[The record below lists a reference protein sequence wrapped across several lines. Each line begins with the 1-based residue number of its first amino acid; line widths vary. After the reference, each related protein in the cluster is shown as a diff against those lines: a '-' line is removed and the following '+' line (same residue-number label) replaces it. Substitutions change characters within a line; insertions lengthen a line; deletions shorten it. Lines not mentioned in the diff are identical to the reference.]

1 MSGPLLGILLTLLF
15 VGLEA
20 VQFVYFGGLF
30 QNVNPF
36 FFGALVFGV
45 TVVLLWTWAAVFR
58 RNELSAARH
67 NLPLII
73 RVNIAAAAASGA
85 YLASVALV
93 EPAVVYT
100 ISAGTM
106 PLVMW
111 VFHHRGVPEAEAPRN
126 RIETLGCLLLLF
138 SIAYL
143 CVITI
148 TGFSGF
154 VRGGVGAGVLGI
166 LLALTDGT
174 AFALVLIYSKRLDIA
189 GISAGVILGLRMI
202 LYVIIAAAVSAV
214 VVTPAEMMDSSALVI
229 MVAIGLIVTIPPLYA
244 FQKAV
249 TLISALTLSVLTTL
263 GPFAIFGLQMLEG
276 RVEYS
281 SATLVGLC
289 VYSAGALLAALG
301 AMSGTRLRRA

>member
-1 MSGPLLGILLTLLF
+1 MSAPLLGIILTLLF

-36 FFGALVFGV
+36 FFGAMVFSV
-45 TVVLLWTWAAVFR
+45 TVLLLWGWAAAFCR
-58 RNELSAARH
+58 PELTAARR
-67 NLPLII
+67 NLPLVI
-73 RVNIAAAAASGA
+73 RVNLAAAAASGA

-100 ISAGTM
+100 VSAGAM

-111 VFHHRGVPEAEAPRN
+111 ALHHYGTPEAEAPRN
-126 RIETLGCLLLLF
+126 RMETIGCVLLLI

-143 CVITI
+143 CIITI
-148 TGFSGF
+148 IGLSGF
-154 VRGGVGAGVLGI
+154 VRGGLRAGVGGI
-166 LLALTDGT
+166 VLALIDGT
-174 AFALVLIYSKRLDIA
+174 AFALVLIYSKRLGVL

-202 LYVIIAAAVSAV
+202 LYVIIAAAVSAAV
-214 VVTPAEMMDSSALVI
+214 VDKTEMMSSSELATML
-229 MVAIGLIVTIPPLYA
+229 AIGLIVTLPPLYA

-263 GPFAIFGLQMLEG
+263 GPFAIFGLQILEG

-281 SATLVGLC
+281 NATLLGLC
-289 VYSAGALLAALG
+289 IYSAGALLAAWG
-301 AMSGTRLRRA
+301 AMSGTRIRRE